1 MYKYLSNNVPT
12 HNRFVDANI
21 GNGKFIKYIRPSKWL
36 INNPNAHILN
46 VWKCIYNDPNELSNH
61 IKSENFESTCAYGN
75 AGLYLYQ
82 RDFENI
88 HMNNGGFNEYY
99 FKENIYNVNKFMNS
113 TQGDMTNVSITNLID
128 HIDIHDFVYLD
139 DRENKHKYIV
149 DNDYIDAIDKNG
161 ANIMIL
167 KDNSDPELHRKFKR
181 HNVTFLNKDKLIV
194 TNY

>member
-61 IKSENFESTCAYGN
+61 IKSEIFEGTCAYGN

-82 RDFENI
+82 R
-88 HMNNGGFNEYY
+88 
-99 FKENIYNVNKFMNS
+99 
-113 TQGDMTNVSITNLID
+113 VSLLRCTL
-128 HIDIHDFVYLD
+128 
-139 DRENKHKYIV
+139 
-149 DNDYIDAIDKNG
+149 
-161 ANIMIL
+161 M
-167 KDNSDPELHRKFKR
+167 DPIFGVLS
-181 HNVTFLNKDKLIV
+181 NAW
-194 TNY
+194 